1 MKRLFVALAAFS
13 FFACTAAAPAPEP
26 PKAPAEVPIT
36 SKSSDAIDH
45 FKKGRDLADNS
56 RLAEAA
62 QEFDQALKLDPDF
75 ALAMAYHGSVTPR
88 ADGTK
93 ELEAADAKAAA
104 VSKPEQL
111 LIGAMVAS
119 RHGEF
124 GKADDLW
131 KQAADAVPTDWR
143 VHNGRGAQLYFAER
157 YADAVDE
164 LNKAIA
170 INPNAGPAYN
180 MLGYAHL
187 AQRDAAPAVDALKK
201 YASLLPDEPNPQD
214 SLGEALMADGKFA
227 DAEAAF
233 RKALSLSPK
242 FAVAWEGV
250 AYSKFFTNDWAAGRD
265 AIAKGR
271 EAAVRP
277 ADRISADRLG
287 VFASLAEGK
296 TADGLKQLDAID
308 KSPDAAAIDRA
319 FTPAS
324 RALALVEMGR
334 HRDAVTEAAK
344 SIAVADSGQLL
355 PGGAASLRPFAL
367 AVTASAQGRMGDAA
381 GLQKTVDALQKAS
394 AAEPNDPNLKSAV
407 QFAQGML
414 AVAQK
419 DIKAARA
426 HFDMCSNQDVY
437 CHWQSFEVSRK
448 AGDSA
453 GANASLSRLTK
464 IYRRDPLY
472 LYARAAASRMQ
483 PKQSN

>member
-1 MKRLFVALAAFS
+1 MKRLFVALAVLS
-13 FFACTAAAPAPEP
+13 LFACTAAAPAPES

-36 SKSSDAIDH
+36 SKSTEAIDH

-62 QEFDQALKLDPDF
+62 QEFEQALKLDPDF
-75 ALAMAYHGSVTPR
+75 ALAMAYHGSVTPG

-93 ELEAADAKAAA
+93 ELEAAEAKAA
-104 VSKPEQL
+104 SLPKPEQL
-111 LIGAMVAS
+111 LIGAMLAT

-131 KQAADAVPTDWR
+131 KQVADAVPTDWR
-143 VHNGRGAQLYFAER
+143 VQNGRGAQLYGAER
-157 YADAVDE
+157 YADAIDA
-164 LNKAIA
+164 LNKAVS

-180 MLGYAHL
+180 MIGYAHL
-187 AQRDAAPAVDALKK
+187 VQGEAAPAIDALKK

-242 FAVAWEGV
+242 FSVAWEGV
-250 AYSKFFTNDWAAGRD
+250 AYSKFFAHDWAAGRD
-265 AIAKGR
+265 ALAKGR
-271 EAAVRP
+271 EAAIRP
-277 ADRISADRLG
+277 ADRISVDRLG
-287 VFASLAEGK
+287 AFASLAEGK

-308 KSPDAAAIDRA
+308 KSPDAAAIDKA
-319 FTPAS
+319 STPAS
-324 RALALVEMGR
+324 RALVLVEMGR
-334 HRDAVTEAAK
+334 HRDAVSEAAQ
-344 SIAVADSGQLL
+344 SIAAADSGQLR
-355 PGGAASLRPFAL
+355 PGGAAFLRPFAL

-381 GLQKTVDALQKAS
+381 SAQKTLEALQTAS
-394 AAEPNDPNLKSAV
+394 AAEPDDPNLKSAV

-419 DIKAARA
+419 DMKAARA
-426 HFDMCSNQDVY
+426 HFDMCSNQDTY

-453 GANASLSRLTK
+453 GANASFSRLTK
-464 IYRRDPLY
+464 IYRRIPLY

-483 PKQSN
+483 PKQTN